1 MTTCAVPCKK
11 KLKKMGKTFET
22 RNIDVVSL
30 HCDWWSQRDCW
41 LHINFIVIRR
51 TMLTSG
57 KRLFY
62 FGEKALL
69 LRGSQKQG
77 AKQRHRQRPRG
88 WRSKES
94 WLQFMN
100 KPIPLSQQ
108 ADSSPNKSGEQPRGQ
123 FSKLLPMQREQP
135 RGQFSKLLPWVR
147 GGAPKGQRGKKARS
161 DDSVYF
167 VA

>member
-1 MTTCAVPCKK
+1 MTTCAVPCKIKIK
-11 KLKKMGKTFET
+11 KNGQNI
-22 RNIDVVSL
+22 RNPQYWCCIFALWLIITARLLAAAQHSSSEL
-30 HCDWWSQRDCW
+30 GSALA

-57 KRLFY
+57 KRVLY
-62 FGEKALL
+62 FGKEAPF
-69 LRGSQKQG
+69 LRESKKRPLRV
-77 AKQRHRQRPRG
+77 ATKTQRWNISRRPRR

-123 FSKLLPMQREQP
+123 FSKLLP
-135 RGQFSKLLPWVR
+135 V
-147 GGAPKGQRGKKARS
+147 
-161 DDSVYF
+161 
-167 VA
+167 

>member
-1 MTTCAVPCKK
+1 
-11 KLKKMGKTFET
+11 MGKTFDT

-57 KRLFY
+57 KRMLY
-62 FGEKALL
+62 FGKEAPCLL
-69 LRGSQKQG
+69 ESKKRPLRVATKT
-77 AKQRHRQRPRG
+77 QRWNISRRPRR

-108 ADSSPNKSGEQPRGQ
+108 TDSSLINQGSSQGDNSQSSSPCKGISSQKAPPHAKGR
-123 FSKLLPMQREQP
+123 
-135 RGQFSKLLPWVR
+135 W
-147 GGAPKGQRGKKARS
+147 PKGRGVKKREATTRCIS
-161 DDSVYF
+161 SQKHLQLNF
-167 VA
+167 N

>member
-57 KRLFY
+57 KRMLY
-62 FGEKALL
+62 FGKEAPF
-69 LRGSQKQG
+69 LRESKKRPLRV
-77 AKQRHRQRPRG
+77 ATKTQRWNISRRPRR

-100 KPIPLSQQ
+100 KPIPLSQL
-108 ADSSPNKSGEQPRGQ
+108 ADSSPNQVSSSQ
-123 FSKLLPMQREQP
+123 KLPPHAKGR
-135 RGQFSKLLPWVR
+135 W
-147 GGAPKGQRGKKARS
+147 PKGRGVKSEKRRLG
-161 DDSVYF
+161 VFRHKNIYN
-167 VA
+167 